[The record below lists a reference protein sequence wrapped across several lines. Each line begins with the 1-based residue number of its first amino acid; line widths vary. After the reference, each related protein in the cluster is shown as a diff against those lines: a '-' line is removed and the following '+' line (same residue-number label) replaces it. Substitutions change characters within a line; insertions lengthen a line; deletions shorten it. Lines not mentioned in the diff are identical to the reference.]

1 MREGCEG
8 AWELGDVSV
17 VVRRGVRSP
26 ETVQNASCGGAA
38 AWRVLIIA
46 AGVVMGV
53 R

>member
-17 VVRRGVRSP
+17 VVRRGARSP
-26 ETVQNASCGGAA
+26 KTVENASCGGVAE
-38 AWRVLIIA
+38 WRVLITA
-46 AGVVMGV
+46 AGVVMEV

>member
-8 AWELGDVSV
+8 AWELGDVGV
-17 VVRRGVRSP
+17 VVRGGVRSP
-26 ETVQNASCGGAA
+26 KTIQNASCGGVAE
-38 AWRVLIIA
+38 WSVLIIA